1 MERSYDIFEVMPDGA
16 PLWRTAVVGH
26 ENAIAELKKLA
37 AKTNN
42 EVRVVHLETKAVI
55 AVMNVSMP
63 PK

>member
-1 MERSYDIFEVMPDGA
+1 MERSYDIFEVMPDG
-16 PLWRTAVVGH
+16 PLLWRTAVVGH

>member
-16 PLWRTAVVGH
+16 LLWRTAVVGH